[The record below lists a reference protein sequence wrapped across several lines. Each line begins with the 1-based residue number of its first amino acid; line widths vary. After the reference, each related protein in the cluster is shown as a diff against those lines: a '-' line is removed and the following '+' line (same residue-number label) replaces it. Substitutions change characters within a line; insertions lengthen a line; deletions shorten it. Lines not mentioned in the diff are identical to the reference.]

1 MPADLDLVRRLSVAD
16 HGLAVVATTRLDGSV
31 HASVVNAG
39 VLDDPI
45 TNLPAVGFVVSGST
59 AKLRLLRRSGRA
71 TVVFRTGWEWVAVEG
86 KIRLVGPDDLP
97 GGFTAER
104 IQQLLRDVF
113 TAAGGTHEDWAEF
126 DRVMSSER
134 RAAVLVDPARVTS
147 NG

>member
-1 MPADLDLVRRLSVAD
+1 VPADLDLVRRLSVAD
-16 HGLAVVATTRLDGSV
+16 HGLAVAATTRLDGSV

-59 AKLRLLRRSGRA
+59 VKLRLLRRSGRA

-97 GGFTAER
+97 SGFAAER
-104 IQQLLRDVF
+104 VQQLLRDVF

-134 RAAVLVDPARVTS
+134 RAAVLINPARITS